1 MVSVFRTVERPAG
14 GESSTAA
21 PESGEA
27 TLAGL
32 PAGWTYAD
40 LRALADK
47 VYDLMLQDL
56 RLEQER
62 GLWG

>member
-1 MVSVFRTVERPAG
+1 MGSVFRTVQRPEAR
-14 GESSTAA
+14 EHSTAA

-40 LRALADK
+40 LQALADK
-47 VYDLMLQDL
+47 VYDLMLQEL
-56 RLEQER
+56 MLEQER
-62 GLWG
+62 GLW